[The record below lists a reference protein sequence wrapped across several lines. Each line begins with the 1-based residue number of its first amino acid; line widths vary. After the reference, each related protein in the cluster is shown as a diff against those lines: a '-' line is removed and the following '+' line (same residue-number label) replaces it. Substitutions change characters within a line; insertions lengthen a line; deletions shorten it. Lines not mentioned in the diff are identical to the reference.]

1 MDKPVTNRDIMA
13 KLSDPPLPE
22 WGPNRRD
29 PRVRAQ
35 VKSRFYYIF
44 WGAATVSVLA
54 GQLYVGSGY
63 RMYAGALMRIF
74 DAVEVEIGESKDGIR
89 YY

>member
-1 MDKPVTNRDIMA
+1 MITKEKQRN
-13 KLSDPPLPE
+13 
-22 WGPNRRD
+22 
-29 PRVRAQ
+29 Q
-35 VKSRFYYIF
+35 VKSKFYYIF
-44 WGAATVSVLA
+44 WGIATVSVVL

-74 DAVEVEIGESKDGIR
+74 DAVEVEVKDGVR

>member
-1 MDKPVTNRDIMA
+1 MNT
-13 KLSDPPLPE
+13 LSDEKRLKQ
-22 WGPNRRD
+22 
-29 PRVRAQ
+29 RAQ
-35 VKSRFYYIF
+35 VKSRFYYLF

-54 GQLYVGSGY
+54 GQLYVGYGY

-74 DAVEVEIGESKDGIR
+74 NAMDLQIENDTR